1 MITKEKIS
9 PLVEEAIQNTDLFL
23 VEVKVKPANVIEVF
37 VDSDS
42 AVNIDQCVQIS
53 RYVESKL
60 DRDVEDFELSVMSYG
75 LSGALKMERQLRKY
89 VGKEVE
95 VKTKEQ
101 GKLQG
106 TLVSFDGKQITLT
119 PAPIKKPSKRKPAVE
134 GDLVFD
140 LDQVSVFPAIIF

>member
-1 MITKEKIS
+1 MITKEQIS